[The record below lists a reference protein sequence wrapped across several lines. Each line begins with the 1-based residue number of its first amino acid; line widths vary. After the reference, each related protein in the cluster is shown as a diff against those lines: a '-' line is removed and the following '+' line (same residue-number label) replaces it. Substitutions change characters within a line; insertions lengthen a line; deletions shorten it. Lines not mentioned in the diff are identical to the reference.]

1 MNTLRRFY
9 RLASPF
15 WFNHRQGVEWL
26 LLFAVIG
33 FALAIIQVS
42 VYVTEWNKAFYDA
55 LAEFNGEIIPS
66 LIITYLSYITLIVA
80 FIVCGNLLRKVL
92 IFRWREHLTRQ
103 FQHQW
108 LNHHQHYRLQ
118 LENEPDNPD
127 QRIAEDI
134 YLLAEKSIDLFKYF
148 IMNVAKLT
156 AFIAILWHMSGVQT
170 FHLGTWQV
178 NVRGYLVW
186 IALLYSILCTLFMHY
201 IGHPLQF
208 LNVERQHT
216 EADYRAA
223 LLRIRD
229 NAEQIAFYRGEKQ
242 EIRRLSERF
251 HHIKQNW
258 YALIRREFK
267 IETFS
272 ATYLRISMFIPIFAT
287 LPMYLARTMTFGDM
301 MQARSAFTNVQDGF
315 GWFMDYYKRLIEWSA
330 VIKRLADFQSALENH
345 ETPVDIEKL
354 VQNSPHFMPSRLTAG
369 PLDIYAK
376 SGNILLTGI
385 TLNLSGGDW
394 VLLDGKSGIG
404 KSTLLR
410 TLAGLWPYY
419 QGEFK
424 IRSDIALF
432 LPQRPYLAHDSLRAV
447 ITYPASPLQYND
459 ERLQQVLVEVGL
471 PQLRQQLND
480 VKEWNK
486 ILSGG
491 EQQRISLARVLLLR
505 PTLLF
510 LDESTN
516 QLDENSAVALIR
528 HIKSQLPLCLCLAV
542 THQTEVKKLFEQTI
556 SLK

>member
-15 WFNHRQGVEWL
+15 WFNRRQGVEWL

-178 NVRGYLVW
+178 NVQGYLVW
-186 IALLYSILCTLFMHY
+186 IALLYSVLCTLFMHY

-345 ETPVDIEKL
+345 EASADIEKS
-354 VQNSPHFMPSRLTAG
+354 VQNSPHFMPSRLTTG

-376 SGNILLTGI
+376 SGNMLLTGI

-424 IRSDIALF
+424 IRSDIVLF

-542 THQTEVKKLFEQTI
+542 THQTEVKKLFEQII
-556 SLK
+556 SLE